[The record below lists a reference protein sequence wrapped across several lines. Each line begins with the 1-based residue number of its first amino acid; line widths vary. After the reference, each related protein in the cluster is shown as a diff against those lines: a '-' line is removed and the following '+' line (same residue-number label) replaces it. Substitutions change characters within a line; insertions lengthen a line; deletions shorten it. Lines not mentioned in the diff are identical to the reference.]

1 MSAQLAHVVD
11 LQEFRQ
17 RRHEHAAQADVGPAV
32 RGRPAA
38 IWMATCWVWVVIPWP
53 VA

>member
-17 RRHEHAAQADVGPAV
+17 RRHEHAAPTNGAPAA
-32 RGRPAA
+32 RGKPMA
-38 IWMATCWVWVVIPWP
+38 IWMTTCWIWVVIPWP
-53 VA
+53 AA